1 MEIVN
6 RIPRM
11 SAISTKLLAA
21 DVKIGLVPTMGAIH
35 PGHLSLIQSAR
46 KMTDVVVVS
55 IFVNRLQFLTDEE
68 YQQYPRDI
76 TKDVDILRDQNV
88 DYVFTPSQEEMYPAG
103 FLTYVLV
110 EGIEERIPGAHR
122 SAFFKGVTTNTTKLL
137 EIVKPSFVFLGQK
150 DGVQGAILRKMMID
164 LNINTEVVA
173 APVVRDASGLAYAA
187 RNRFLADSQKR
198 AAAVIYRSLVAAQQ
212 AIASGET
219 QSRKILKVIT
229 GVIGSEASATLEYAV
244 VIDPMTLEP
253 LPKIEQNA
261 LIGVGATIGGTLL
274 EDSVVVE
281 SPARPAGGGEQPS
294 R

>member
-6 RIPRM
+6 RIVRM
-11 SAISTKLLAA
+11 SSISTKLLAA

-35 PGHLSLIQSAR
+35 PGHLSLIQNAR

-55 IFVNRLQFLTDEE
+55 IFVNRLQFPTDEE

-88 DYVFTPSQEEMYPAG
+88 DYVFTPSQGEMYPTG
-103 FLTYVLV
+103 FSTYVLV
-110 EGIEERIPGAHR
+110 EGIEERIPGTRR
-122 SAFFKGVTTNTTKLL
+122 SAFFKGMTTNTTKLL

-150 DGVQGAILRKMMID
+150 DGLQGAILRKMMID

-187 RNRFLADSQKR
+187 RNRFLTDPQKK
-198 AAAVIYRSLVAAQQ
+198 AAAVIYRGLVAAQQ
-212 AIASGET
+212 AIAGGET
-219 QSRKILKVIT
+219 QSRKILKAIT
-229 GVIGSEASATLEYAV
+229 GVIGSEPLATLEYAV

-253 LPKIEQNA
+253 LAKIEQNA
-261 LIGVGATIGGTLL
+261 LIGVGAAISGILL
-274 EDSVVVE
+274 EDSVLVE
-281 SPARPAGGGEQPS
+281 NPARPAGGGEQP
-294 R
+294 